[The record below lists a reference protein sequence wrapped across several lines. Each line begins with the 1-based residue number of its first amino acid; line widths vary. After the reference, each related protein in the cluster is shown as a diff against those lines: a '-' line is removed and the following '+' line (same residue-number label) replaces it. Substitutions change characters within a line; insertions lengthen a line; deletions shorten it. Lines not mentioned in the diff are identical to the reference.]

1 MGKFVVSARKYRPQQ
16 FEEVQGQAH
25 IVKTLKNAIKGGKIA
40 NAYLFCG
47 PKGSGK
53 TTSARLLAKAA
64 NCLSIT
70 ESGEPCSSCQSCQQ
84 YPSFNIYELDA
95 ASHNSAEEMR
105 RVVEQVKYYPPNGK
119 KKVMIID
126 EVHMLSNAAFN
137 VLLKPLEDT
146 LEHVVFI
153 LVTTEKHKILPTIL
167 SRCQIFDFHPV
178 ETDRILDQLRY
189 VAEQENIPYE
199 EEALQLISEKATG
212 SLRDALSM
220 FDLIAIFSG
229 DKKISYEATLSH
241 LHLLD
246 TSVYHEMI
254 AVLYDGYVGEAL
266 VQYNDIVSK
275 GFEGLQFLNGLC
287 EYLRN
292 LLVAQ
297 MQETRHLLSEG
308 TSLQKSFQK
317 QAKDVSSHFIY
328 EALVLAQEF
337 ALHYKTSPHQRLHVE
352 LMLMKV
358 GRINGNGSD
367 IGSVMGKAPANS
379 AQVLKKEPA
388 VAAPSPSKLVEM
400 KKVQAPPT
408 RQTPQ
413 PNSPLKQEVKE
424 RSPEHVAAAPAASR
438 TRTIRIPK
446 KEKLVEKMQQK
457 APPAAG
463 MAASEK
469 GVPAQVVPLKVA
481 DVQEHWKAYEELLR
495 KKESFMALSALQAP
509 FRLEE
514 GNVIVVNLRDEG
526 QQGFF
531 ETLKPALLSFL
542 KKRLSAHALQIKA
555 TFTPQKK
562 GKKPY
567 SDDEKL
573 VDLVASNPDVA
584 KLQKAL
590 QLYA

>member
-16 FEEVQGQAH
+16 FEGIQGQEH
-25 IVKTLKNAIKGGKIA
+25 IVKTLKNAIKGDKIA

-64 NCLSIT
+64 NCLAVT
-70 ESGEPCSSCQSCQQ
+70 EAGEPCSSCQSCQQ

-105 RVVEQVKYYPPNGK
+105 RIVEQVKYHPPSGK

-146 LEHVVFI
+146 LDHVVFI

-167 SRCQIFDFHPV
+167 SRCQIFNFHPV
-178 ETDRILDQLRY
+178 EAEKIFDQLRY
-189 VAEQENIPYE
+189 VAKQENILYE
-199 EEALQLISEKATG
+199 EEALQLISEKAMG

-220 FDLIAIFSG
+220 FDMIAVFSG
-229 DKKISYEATLSH
+229 DKKIAYEATLSH

-246 TSVYHEMI
+246 ESVYHDMI
-254 AVLYDGYVGEAL
+254 AALYDGHVGEAL
-266 VQYNDIVSK
+266 VQYHDIVAK

-292 LLVAQ
+292 LFVAQ
-297 MQETRHLLSEG
+297 MQEMRHLLSEG

-328 EALVLAQEF
+328 EGLVLAQAC
-337 ALHYKTSPHQRLHVE
+337 ALHYKASPHQRLHVE

-358 GRINGNGSD
+358 GRINGGA
-367 IGSVMGKAPANS
+367 ILPVMGKSPANS
-379 AQVLKKEPA
+379 AKVIKKEPDA
-388 VAAPSPSKLVEM
+388 AAPSPSKPVEM
-400 KKVQAPPT
+400 KKVQAPPA

-413 PNSPLKQEVKE
+413 LTSPLKQEVKE

-446 KEKLVEKMQQK
+446 KEELVEKMQQK
-457 APPAAG
+457 ATLAAG
-463 MAASEK
+463 MAASEQ

-495 KKESFMALSALQAP
+495 KKESVMALSALQAP

-555 TFTPQKK
+555 TFTLQKK
-562 GKKPY
+562 EKKPY

-573 VDLVASNPDVA
+573 ADLVRSNPEVA
-584 KLQKAL
+584 NLQKAL
-590 QLYA
+590 QLYT